1 MFPKEILNELKWRP
15 GYDLAKAEVHIL
27 HRGAPD
33 NTRIISGAEIREL
46 DRYYFKVGNIAIP
59 YHRVVKILYEGKTL
73 YESRKLR
80 SKNNKECL

>member
-46 DRYYFKVGNIAIP
+46 DR
-59 YHRVVKILYEGKTL
+59 
-73 YESRKLR
+73 
-80 SKNNKECL
+80 